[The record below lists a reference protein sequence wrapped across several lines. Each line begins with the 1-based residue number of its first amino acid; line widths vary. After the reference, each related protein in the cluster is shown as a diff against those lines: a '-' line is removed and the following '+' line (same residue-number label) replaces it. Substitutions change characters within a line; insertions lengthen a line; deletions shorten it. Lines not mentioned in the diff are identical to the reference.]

1 MSVGNNAYLA
11 FGTIGI
17 AAYSLKNKDSQTE
30 KERGGMG
37 ENCESGIR

>member
-17 AAYSLKNKDSQTE
+17 AAYSLEKKTHGLKKNE
-30 KERGGMG
+30 GVRGRTARAG
-37 ENCESGIR
+37 